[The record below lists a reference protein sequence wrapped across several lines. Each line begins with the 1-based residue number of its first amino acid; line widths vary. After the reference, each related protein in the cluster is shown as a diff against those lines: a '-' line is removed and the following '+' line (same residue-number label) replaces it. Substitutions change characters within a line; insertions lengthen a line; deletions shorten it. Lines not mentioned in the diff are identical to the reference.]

1 MSNSFV
7 TSQAVAHQAP
17 LSMGFPRKEYWNGLP
32 FPFPWDLPDSGIKL
46 ESPVWQADSLC
57 LSSQGSPGIKIP
69 AIIRAFKWLW
79 THRFY
84 FSSFVMYLLA
94 PRFPSTGCL
103 PRIAQEAWWLVQEH
117 LWVARLAL
125 SLLGLRKW
133 ETPSITDCS
142 PGRRPLLVGRRDRD
156 ETWVMANGGP

>member
-32 FPFPWDLPDSGIKL
+32 FPSPWDLPDSGIKL
-46 ESPVWQADSLC
+46 KSPAWQADSLC
-57 LSSQGSPGIKIP
+57 LSSQGSPGIKIS

-79 THRFY
+79 THQFY
-84 FSSFVMYLLA
+84 FFSFVIFLLA

-103 PRIAQEAWWLVQEH
+103 PKIAQEAWWLVPEH

-125 SLLGLRKW
+125 SLPSSPAFPSRKACQPKRRNF
-133 ETPSITDCS
+133 PSE
-142 PGRRPLLVGRRDRD
+142 GV
-156 ETWVMANGGP
+156 EAKWVNDTSLN

>member
-125 SLLGLRKW
+125 SLPSSPAFSSRKARQPKSINF
-133 ETPSITDCS
+133 PSE
-142 PGRRPLLVGRRDRD
+142 GV
-156 ETWVMANGGP
+156 EAKWANDTSLN